1 MKWLVWVE
9 KEPNTV
15 VVVQSRLA
23 LFWKLNGFMGLWA
36 SLRGKRMR
44 SWNGWDGSL
53 DPISEAR
60 GIEANLKQRKFQ

>member
-15 VVVQSRLA
+15 VVVQSRLS
-23 LFWKLNGFMGLWA
+23 LFWKLNGSMGLCA

-53 DPISEAR
+53 DPVSEIR
-60 GIEANLKQRKFQ
+60 RIEAILK